1 MASGLKET
9 IEKVADAINK
19 IGLSKLALTVA
30 ILAAGLLWF
39 PDKTLKSVKLL
50 AFRNAHAD
58 ILPPLF
64 WFCLIFFLVSNAGGV
79 LHFVNT
85 PFRNRS
91 YRKARLEILS
101 KLTPK
106 ERGLLNE
113 FFQSQS
119 RTLRLPGENPTV
131 VSLYESGLIWRP
143 AQLVSPDLD
152 RNSDGLTYPTIYK
165 IHDWVWDLRS
175 DIGE

>member
-1 MASGLKET
+1 MASSLKET
-9 IEKVADAINK
+9 VEKVADAINK
-19 IGLSKLALTVA
+19 IGLSKLALTAA
-30 ILAAGLLWF
+30 ILAAGLLWL
-39 PDKTLKSVKLL
+39 PDRTLKSVKLL

-58 ILPPLF
+58 VFPPIF
-64 WFCLIFFLVSNAGGV
+64 WFCLIFVLLSITRNV

-113 FFQSQS
+113 FFQSRS

-143 AQLVSPDLD
+143 AQIVSPDLD
-152 RNSDGLTYPTIYK
+152 RNSDGLTYPTIFK